1 MCWYRTNIIIIKH
14 TLSLRSG
21 IKIHPVSRGSG
32 EYQSHRN
39 SLQYET
45 DTDHNK
51 PLNITVLLAITFLW
65 VSVNELKQ
73 QNRRWRCYVMICG
86 VLMIRGDMWMWSY
99 VNVFLLCVIVTVSRW
114 QQQWGQNNITFD
126 RGLCGLVVTASAWSM
141 WSGGYSCWPWHTCIP
156 EPAWVWIWPT
166 VLWPFPYLSK
176 TVLSLQ

>member
-1 MCWYRTNIIIIKH
+1 M
-14 TLSLRSG
+14 
-21 IKIHPVSRGSG
+21 GSG

-65 VSVNELKQ
+65 VSVNELQQ

-86 VLMIRGDMWMWSY
+86 VLMICGDMWMWSY
-99 VNVFLLCVIVTVSRW
+99 VNVFLLCVIVRVSRW

-126 RGLCGLVVTASAWSM
+126 RGLCGSVVTAADPGTHVSQSRH
-141 WSGGYSCWPWHTCIP
+141 GYESSPMS
-156 EPAWVWIWPT
+156 
-166 VLWPFPYLSK
+166 FDLSPIFLK
-176 TVLSLQ
+176 LFSLFNKAKKNMKGVIEVNGFRARQFSKVEEQLEDLCG